1 MTAENDE
8 TAAIAALM
16 QPMMKRELYAI
27 INRPLVPMAEMRA
40 HLHAHL
46 VYMIDL
52 EKSGVL
58 FASGPL
64 SGPGGEMAGEG
75 LTIVRA
81 ASLEE
86 AEAIAG
92 RDPFVLAGQR
102 ASMVRKWVVNE
113 GRITV
118 SVDIS
123 TATATLP

>member
-1 MTAENDE
+1 MTAENDD

-16 QPMMKRELYAI
+16 RPMMKRELYAI
-27 INRPLVPMAEMRA
+27 LNRPLVPMAEMRP

-46 VYMIDL
+46 VYMIEL

-64 SGPGGEMAGEG
+64 SGPGDEMAGEG

-81 ASLEE
+81 ASLAE

-92 RDPFVLAGQR
+92 RDPFVLAGRREPQ
-102 ASMVRKWVVNE
+102 VRKWTVNE

-123 TATATLP
+123 TAAATLP

>member
-1 MTAENDE
+1 MTAENDD
-8 TAAIAALM
+8 TAAIAELM
-16 QPMMKRELYAI
+16 RPMMKRELYVI
-27 INRPLVPMAEMRA
+27 LNRPLVPMAEMRR

-46 VYMIDL
+46 VYMIEL
-52 EKSGVL
+52 EQSGVL

-64 SGPGGEMAGEG
+64 SEPGGEMAGEG

-81 ASLEE
+81 ASLAE

-102 ASMVRKWVVNE
+102 EPQVRKWTVNE

-123 TATATLP
+123 TATAALP

>member
-1 MTAENDE
+1 MMAEKDD
-8 TAAIAALM
+8 TAAIAELM
-16 QPMMKRELYAI
+16 RPMMKRELYVI
-27 INRPLVPMAEMRA
+27 LNRPLVPMAEMRP

-46 VYMIDL
+46 VYMVEL

-64 SGPGGEMAGEG
+64 SGPGGETRGEG

-81 ASLEE
+81 ASLAE

-102 ASMVRKWVVNE
+102 EPQVRKWTVNE

-123 TATATLP
+123 NTAATLP